1 MLIVPT
7 LVEMTLTAAY
17 LGLLFCCSLIIIFVF
32 CCLIVVVSVARVYLS
47 PDGARPRPSR
57 AIRCSRLAVRF
68 GHPVG
73 RNHGEGVGLARVS
86 ILPERLLI
94 A

>member
-1 MLIVPT
+1 MA
-7 LVEMTLTAAY
+7 LTAACI
-17 LGLLFCCSLIIIFVF
+17 GLLFCCSLIITFIF
-32 CCLIVVVSVARVYLS
+32 CCLIVPFSFAKAHLS
-47 PDGARPRPSR
+47 PDSVRPHLSR